1 MFELVCLLCAR
12 GHVFVC
18 MFTRVNPQSHGAA
31 KFNQQDKQNSEQLLV
46 FWMLVEYSARKGI
59 IGVLLHNICQDLLV
73 KDYFQINFLTKMCL
87 LERNVMKD
95 AREGKKKNRG
105 RGLPKSGIY
114 LMCGK
119 SPITSGHERGVQTA

>member
-18 MFTRVNPQSHGAA
+18 MFTHVNPQSHGTA

-59 IGVLLHNICQDLLV
+59 IGVLA
-73 KDYFQINFLTKMCL
+73 KDYFQIYFLTKMCL

-95 AREGKKKNRG
+95 AREGKKKKQRE
-105 RGLPKSGIY
+105 R
-114 LMCGK
+114 
-119 SPITSGHERGVQTA
+119 ITKKWNIFDVWQESNNLWT